1 MATFVLVHG
10 AWQGGWV
17 WGRVATDLRARGHQ
31 VFTPTLTGLGERR
44 HLLRPDVGLPTHLLD
59 IQLLLQLE
67 GLTRA
72 VMVGHGYGAIV
83 VRLLLGTERGIS
95 RAAFIDPW
103 PVGPGATV
111 ATSLPSDALAG
122 LAKSGQPHVDT
133 PATYDPPV
141 SALVAGLSRRDAD
154 WVEERL
160 TPLPAAVLDGAVA
173 AYPEPAGTPLF
184 EVFTSSRD
192 VFAADP
198 AGDRRSVPAV
208 EIGAA
213 YLAMVS
219 KPDAVAE
226 LLDNFA
232 RQPVAQFL
240 QSRPAPE

>member
-17 WGRVATDLRARGHQ
+17 WGRVAADLRARGHH

-44 HLLRPDVGLPTHLLD
+44 HLLRPQVGLPTHQRD
-59 IQLLLQLE
+59 VQLLLQFE

-72 VMVGHGYGAIV
+72 VMVGHGYGATV
-83 VRLLLGTERGIS
+83 VRLLLGTERGIA

-103 PVGPGATV
+103 PMGPGATV
-111 ATSLPSDALAG
+111 AASLPQEALA
-122 LAKSGQPHVDT
+122 LLSKSARTQD
-133 PATYDPPV
+133 ATVTYEPPV
-141 SALVAGLSRRDAD
+141 AALVAGLSRRDAD

-160 TPLPAAVLDGAVA
+160 TPLPAAVLDGDAS
-173 AYPEPAGTPLF
+173 AYREPAGVPLF
-184 EVFTSSRD
+184 EVVTSSRD
-192 VFAADP
+192 TFTAAP
-198 AGDRRSVPAV
+198 ASATGSAPAA

-232 RQPVAQFL
+232 RQPAAHFIR
-240 QSRPAPE
+240 S

>member
-1 MATFVLVHG
+1 MASFVLVHG

-44 HLLRPDVGLPTHLLD
+44 HLLRSDVDLATHQRDIEMLLEF
-59 IQLLLQLE
+59 E

-72 VMVGHGYGAIV
+72 VMVGHGYGAII
-83 VRLLLGTERGIS
+83 VRLLLGAGRGIS
-95 RAAFIDPW
+95 RAAFIDSW

-111 ATSLPSDALAG
+111 ATSLPRDALAR
-122 LAKSGQPHVDT
+122 LNKSRQQRDDT
-133 PATYDPPV
+133 ATYEPPV
-141 SALVAGLSRRDAD
+141 ADLLAGLSRRDAD

-160 TPLPAAVLDGAVA
+160 TAFPAAVLDGSVA
-173 AYPEPAGTPLF
+173 AYREPADMPLF
-184 EVFTSSRD
+184 EVFTASRD

-198 AGDRRSVPAV
+198 ASDRGRAPVV
-208 EIGAA
+208 EIAAA

-240 QSRPAPE
+240 HSRPAPD

>member
-44 HLLRPDVGLPTHLLD
+44 HLLRPDVGLPTHQRD
-59 IQLLLQLE
+59 VQMLLQFE

-111 ATSLPSDALAG
+111 ATSLPCGALAR
-122 LAKSGQPHVDT
+122 LNKTGQSHDDT
-133 PATYDPPV
+133 ATYEPPV
-141 SALVAGLSRRDAD
+141 AALVGGLSRRDAD

-160 TPLPAAVLDGAVA
+160 TAFPAAVLDGSVA
-173 AYPEPAGTPLF
+173 AYREPADIPLF

-198 AGDRRSVPAV
+198 ASVPGSAPAV

-232 RQPVAQFL
+232 RQPVAHFL
-240 QSRPAPE
+240 RSRPTPD

>member
-10 AWQGGWV
+10 AWLGGWV

-44 HLLRPDVGLPTHLLD
+44 HLLHLDVGLPTHQRD
-59 IQLLLQLE
+59 LQMLFQFE

-72 VMVGHGYGAIV
+72 VLVGHGYGAIV
-83 VRLLLGTERGIS
+83 VRLLLGEQRGIA

-111 ATSLPSDALAG
+111 ATSLPRDTLARLNESWQSHDG
-122 LAKSGQPHVDT
+122 T
-133 PATYDPPV
+133 ATYEPPV
-141 SALVAGLSRRDAD
+141 STLVAGLSRRDAE

-160 TPLPAAVLDGAVA
+160 TPLPAAVLDGSVA
-173 AYPEPAGTPLF
+173 AYRQPEDVPLF
-184 EVFTSSRD
+184 EVVTSSRD
-192 VFAADP
+192 MFAADP
-198 AGDRRSVPAV
+198 ASVSGSIPAV

-213 YLAMVS
+213 YLAMIS

-232 RQPVAQFL
+232 RQPAAHFL
-240 QSRPAPE
+240 DSRPTPD

>member
-44 HLLRPDVGLPTHLLD
+44 HLLRPDVGLLTHQRD
-59 IQLLLQLE
+59 VQLLLQFE

-72 VMVGHGYGAIV
+72 VMVGHGYGATI
-83 VRLLLGTERGIS
+83 VRLLLGTERGIA

-111 ATSLPSDALAG
+111 ATSLRRDALA
-122 LAKSGQPHVDT
+122 LLVKSEQSHDGT
-133 PATYDPPV
+133 AAYEPPV
-141 SALVAGLSRRDAD
+141 AALVAGLSRRDAD

-160 TPLPAAVLDGAVA
+160 TPLPAAALDGDVTS
-173 AYPEPAGTPLF
+173 YRQPVDFPLF
-184 EVFTSSRD
+184 EVVTSSRD
-192 VFAADP
+192 TFAADP
-198 AGDRRSVPAV
+198 ASVPGSAPAA

-232 RQPVAQFL
+232 RQPAAHFVR
-240 QSRPAPE
+240 S